1 MTNQDFM
8 ITVDECIIKCKKILN
23 SKGKD
28 YSFEDDRFS
37 NFNSAAGLLSSTPE
51 QALYGM
57 LAKHLVAINDF
68 IDQDAVGGIV
78 HKKDWEA
85 KIYDAINY
93 LWLLQGMLKER
104 GSM

>member
-1 MTNQDFM
+1 MTDQEFM
-8 ITVDECIIKCKKILN
+8 ITVDESITKCRKILN

-37 NFNSAAGLLSSTPE
+37 NFRSAAGLLSSTPE

-68 IDQDAVGGIV
+68 IDNDAMGKVV
-78 HKKDWEA
+78 LKKDWES

-93 LWLLQGMLKER
+93 LWLLQGMLKEK
-104 GSM
+104 GVM

>member
-1 MTNQDFM
+1 MTNQEFM
-8 ITVDECIIKCKKILN
+8 ITVDECVIKCKKTLN

-28 YSFEDDRFS
+28 YSFPNNRFS
-37 NFNSAAGLLSSTPE
+37 NFNSAAGLLDSTPE

-57 LAKHLVAINDF
+57 LAKHLVAINNF
-68 IDQDAVGGIV
+68 IDRDAMGEVV
-78 HKKDWEA
+78 LKKDWES

-93 LWLLQGMLKER
+93 LWLLQGMLKEK